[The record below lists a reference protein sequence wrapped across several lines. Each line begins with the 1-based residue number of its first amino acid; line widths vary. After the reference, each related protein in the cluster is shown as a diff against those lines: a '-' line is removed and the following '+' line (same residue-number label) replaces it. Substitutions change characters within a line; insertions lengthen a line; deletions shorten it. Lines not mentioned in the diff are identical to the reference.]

1 MKTLLYA
8 TALTLAFIASVPAAQ
23 ASGVL
28 RDATVTHLVSSGAH
42 PNSAHALT
50 STYYFTLHVA
60 GKPLSQ
66 LSIDLPEDITETPR
80 IEVQDSSGQILDT
93 KIFVNHQ
100 LATITFAQPV
110 SPEKTL
116 KVSLKGVQTSGFAK
130 SHSSIWLLPASGQ
143 SVGLKAEIPFG
154 IVRIHT
160 YVN

>member
-8 TALTLAFIASVPAAQ
+8 TALALAFIAPVPAAQ
-23 ASGVL
+23 AHGVL
-28 RDATVTHLVSSGAH
+28 RNTKVTHLMSSGAH

-66 LSIDLPEDITETPR
+66 LSLDLPEDIKATQG

-93 KIFVNHQ
+93 KLSWNNQ
-100 LATITFAQPV
+100 MATIAFAQPV
-110 SPEKTL
+110 SPENTL
-116 KVSLKGVQTSGFAK
+116 KVSLKGVQTSGFE
-130 SHSSIWLLPASGQ
+130 SHSAIWLLPVSGQ
-143 SVGLKAEIPFG
+143 SVGLNAEIPFG
-154 IVRIHT
+154 LVRIHT

>member
-23 ASGVL
+23 AAGVL
-28 RDATVTHLVSSGAH
+28 RNATVTHLVSSGAH

-66 LSIDLPEDITETPR
+66 LSIDVPEDIKSTQG

-93 KIFVNHQ
+93 KLSWKNQ
-100 LATITFAQPV
+100 MATITFAQPV
-110 SPEKTL
+110 SPENTL
-116 KVSLKGVQTSGFAK
+116 KVSLKEVQTSGFAK
-130 SHSSIWLLPASGQ
+130 SHSTIWLLPVSGQ
-143 SVGLKAEIPFG
+143 SVGLNAEIPFG
-154 IVRIHT
+154 LVRIHT